1 MTFDSSFNKFH
12 TMKNLFSLLCF
23 FSFLGFYGQE
33 VIVKDNSSRSSSSN
47 YSNKVTYY
55 KVNEGDV
62 IILNDDTIGTPY
74 LFDEFQLGSIFVYDE
89 ETVNNI
95 AVKYNAYNDVFF
107 IKPSLNSSNTEAQG
121 ITKSID
127 LKIKLGDK
135 FFVALP
141 SMDIRGNLQY
151 YEVLSSGKK
160 GKLLKKNSK
169 LYKERIEATTSL
181 TRDVPATFKDQT
193 TYFFQHK
200 NGDFS
205 ELPTSKKKFI
215 AVFDGEK
222 KQVTA
227 IIKEHKLNIKNELD
241 LIKFFKLYES
251 I

>member
-1 MTFDSSFNKFH
+1 MKQLSILLLIFSYISTFA
-12 TMKNLFSLLCF
+12 
-23 FSFLGFYGQE
+23 QE
-33 VIVKDNSSRSSSSN
+33 TVIKDNSSRSSSSN

-74 LFDEFQLGSIFVYDE
+74 LFEEFQLGSIFVYDE

-95 AVKYNAYNDVFF
+95 AIKYNAYNDVFF
-107 IKPSLNSSNTEAQG
+107 IKPSLNSPNTEAQG

-141 SMDIRGNLQY
+141 SMDKRGDLQY

-193 TYFFQHK
+193 TYYFQHK

-215 AVFDGEK
+215 AVFEVDK
-222 KQVTA
+222 KKVTA
-227 IIKEHKLNIKNELD
+227 IIKENKLNIKNELD

>member
-1 MTFDSSFNKFH
+1 MKQLSILLLIFSYISTFA
-12 TMKNLFSLLCF
+12 
-23 FSFLGFYGQE
+23 QE
-33 VIVKDNSSRSSSSN
+33 TVVKDNSSRSSSSN

-74 LFDEFQLGSIFVYDE
+74 LFEEFQLGSIFVYDE

-95 AVKYNAYNDVFF
+95 AIKYNAYNDVFF
-107 IKPSLNSSNTEAQG
+107 IKPSLNSPNTEAQG

-135 FFVALP
+135 LFVALP
-141 SMDIRGNLQY
+141 SMDNRGDLQY
-151 YEVLSSGKK
+151 YEVLSSGEK

-193 TYFFQHK
+193 TYYFQHK

-215 AVFDGEK
+215 AVFEVDK
-222 KQVTA
+222 KKVTA
-227 IIKEHKLNIKNELD
+227 IIKENKLNIKNELD